1 MEPREAVEL
10 QTEPGRLKVQGQP
23 EKGMRKKIEAA
34 GGSPSGSGRRAA
46 GSGRTPFKPGGERR
60 KERRMRNSTRRGSE
74 KEDLRQAE
82 TWSRTRRRVEEAS
95 AMGGH
100 LVDAGREGRVRPVAE
115 RVSHSFE
122 TKWLERGMCERAL
135 VGAPLRLRGVRHRR
149 VPLRIAYSM
158 LRAVTP
164 QTQLRELQFFQ
175 HADLRLIHP
184 VRN

>member
-1 MEPREAVEL
+1 VADV
-10 QTEPGRLKVQGQP
+10 V
-23 EKGMRKKIEAA
+23 
-34 GGSPSGSGRRAA
+34 SGSARAGA
-46 GSGRTPFKPGGERR
+46 RQEGPGGRGDAA
-60 KERRMRNSTRRGSE
+60 MRSIGWE

-135 VGAPLRLRGVRHRR
+135 VGAPVRLRGVRHRR

-164 QTQLRELQFFQ
+164 QTQELRELYEF
-175 HADLRLIHP
+175 ATTPPGTCCTP
-184 VRN
+184 V